1 MNLQL
6 TSDDGRMV
14 DLLLD
19 HAANARGNGNGQGKA
34 MVYAVS
40 DPSLG
45 ERVTRV
51 YKLLH
56 LLDAM
61 PVFEPPADLA
71 ARTLE
76 YIQNAEHQPVA
87 PVVPSIFGEQHR
99 PVA

>member
-6 TSDDGRMV
+6 TSDDGRTV

-19 HAANARGNGNGQGKA
+19 HAATAKGNGNGQ
-34 MVYAVS
+34 VYSVS

-51 YKLLH
+51 SKLLH
-56 LLDAM
+56 LLDAI
-61 PVFEPPADLA
+61 PAFEPPDDLA

-76 YIQNAEHQPVA
+76 YVESADQRQPVA
-87 PVVPSIFGEQHR
+87 PVVPSLFGEQR
-99 PVA
+99 PVI

>member
-6 TSDDGRMV
+6 TSDDGRAV

-19 HAANARGNGNGQGKA
+19 QAVTTRGNGNGQ
-34 MVYAVS
+34 VYAVS

-51 YKLLH
+51 SKLLH

-61 PVFEPPADLA
+61 PVFEPPDDLA
-71 ARTLE
+71 TRTLE
-76 YIQNAEHQPVA
+76 YVQSADQRQPVA
-87 PVVPSIFGEQHR
+87 PVVPSLFGEQR